1 MEREFY
7 RGLVQLDKKGERF
20 FFLSFVFA
28 TVLGKISKEVMDRH
42 EVGSKSK
49 IRPLVQ
55 FEKQKK

>member
-1 MEREFY
+1 M
-7 RGLVQLDKKGERF
+7 QLDKKGERF
-20 FFLSFVFA
+20 LFFLSFVFA
-28 TVLGKISKEVMDRH
+28 TALGKISKEVMDRH